1 VRYSVSEWKTLIPHL
16 HIYYLNFMAKLI
28 ITAAVTGGEP
38 VSREMTPYVPC
49 SPEEIVEETV
59 KCWEAGASIVHLHAK
74 EPGTGKPAPDPN
86 PLLKRYV
93 EMIRDRCDIILNVT
107 TGGGRRATAEKLD
120 EMILERCQLGQE
132 ISSMNM
138 GSVNSWNPPHRGT
151 AGYMRDAG
159 VKPELEI
166 YDTGMI
172 NTAKMLAEEGVF
184 EEPLHIQFVMIG
196 RTGFSPTPRALLY
209 CLDETPEDWTWS
221 VCAMGRHELPMGA
234 VAMTLGGHVRVGFED
249 NIYIRRGELAKSN
262 AQLVERVV
270 TIAEALNIEVA
281 SPDEARSILKL
292 GKG

>member
-1 VRYSVSEWKTLIPHL
+1 MVKC
-16 HIYYLNFMAKLI
+16 I

-59 KCWEAGASIVHLHAK
+59 RCWEAGASIVHLHAK
-74 EPGTGKPAPDPN
+74 DPGTGKPAPDPN
-86 PLLKRYV
+86 PLLRQYV

-107 TGGGRRATAEKLD
+107 TGGGRRATADKLD
-120 EMILERCQLGQE
+120 EMIRERCHLGQE

-138 GSVNSWNPPHRGT
+138 GSVNSWTRPYLGT
-151 AGYMRDAG
+151 FMNQVPNIRRWAGYMREAG
-159 VKPELEI
+159 VKPELEL
-166 YDTGMI
+166 YDTGML

-196 RTGFSPTPRALLY
+196 RTGFSPTPKALLY
-209 CLDETPEDWTWS
+209 CLDEKPEDWTWS
-221 VCAMGRHELPMGA
+221 ICALGRHELPMGA
-234 VAMTLGGHVRVGFED
+234 VAMTLGGNVRVGFED

-262 AQLVERVV
+262 AQLVERIV

-281 SPDEARSILKL
+281 SPDEARGILGL
-292 GKG
+292 RKG